1 MNQVT
6 GVSLILTALCLAF
19 VQPLQAQAR
28 PQTREGFFI
37 GFGLGWGSLGCSECD
52 GEREA
57 GLSGYFKL
65 GGAVNEQLL
74 LGFETN
80 GWTKEE
86 DGVTLSQGNG
96 SAVAYFYPQPNSGF
110 FIKGGLG
117 LSTLDLEVSGWGSDS
132 ETGLGLVGG
141 VGYDARVGRNFSL
154 SPYANVLHGSFDGG
168 STNVFQAGVGL
179 TWH

>member
-1 MNQVT
+1 MRRIIGVT
-6 GVSLILTALCLAF
+6 FLTFALGIVLA
-19 VQPLQAQAR
+19 QPTAAQER

-37 GFGLGWGSLGCSECD
+37 GFGLGWGSLGCSECS
-52 GEREA
+52 GERES
-57 GLSGYFKL
+57 GFSGYFKL
-65 GGAVNEQLL
+65 GGTVDEQLL

-80 GWTKEE
+80 GWVKEE

-96 SAVAYFYPQPNSGF
+96 SAVAYLYPQPESGF

-117 LSTLDLEVSGWGSDS
+117 LSTLDLSVSGFGSDS
-132 ETGLGLVGG
+132 ETGFGLVGG
-141 VGYDARVGRNFSL
+141 VGYDARVGADFSL
-154 SPYANVLHGSFDGG
+154 SPYANIVYGSFDGG